1 MSAEIK
7 YLIQQEK
14 LSSLANAIRGKTGEN
29 NQLSFDEMVGEIS
42 DLSVLNTEDATATAS
57 DLLENKTAYVN
68 GEKITGTIP
77 IRTSSNVQPIGGSVS
92 VTPGYYQSQVTCAV
106 NTSTLPTPS
115 IVIGSDGKVTVSVAL
130 KSSGYIVA
138 GTKSIKKQLP
148 TQAEQTIIPNTSD
161 QTIAA
166 ETYLTGTQ
174 TIKGDTN
181 LVAENIK
188 EGVTIFGVQGTHVG
202 GNTLECS
209 YIIGEVAPSESVGN
223 EGDIYFWRGES

>member
-29 NQLSFDEMVGEIS
+29 NQLSFDEMVEEIS

-106 NTSTLPTPS
+106 NTSTLPTPF
-115 IVIGSDGKVTVSVAL
+115 IAIGSDGKVTASVAL
-130 KSSGYIVA
+130 SSSGYVAA
-138 GTKSIKKQLP
+138 GTISRTKQLL
-148 TQAEQTIIPNTSD
+148 TQAEQTITPNTTD
-161 QTIAA
+161 QTIATG
-166 ETYLTGTQ
+166 TYLTGTQ
-174 TIKGDTN
+174 TIKGDAN

-209 YIIGEVAPSESVGN
+209 YVIGEVAPSESVGN